1 MARVNSG
8 IFPFYLTDQH
18 LIAES
23 VEITMITGS
32 LKQHNFKIKSEIPSK
47 FSLGKGHVNFFKNK
61 LLYLKTRLE
70 LVNSHL
76 DARGIK
82 HSTVIN
88 QEDYPSELWNDWTP
102 TMEDSK
108 IVRDRIAHRLWYPL
122 KARKNFHRWYKEP
135 IDDILDQ
142 FVTSMIFSQLNDK

>member
-32 LKQHNFKIKSEIPSK
+32 LKQHNFQIKSEIPSK

-61 LLYLKTRLE
+61 LLYLKNRLE

-76 DARGIK
+76 DVRGIK
-82 HSTVIN
+82 NSTVIN
-88 QEDYPSELWNDWTP
+88 QEDYPPQLWNDWTP

-108 IVRDRIAHRLWYPL
+108 IVRDRIAHRLRNPL
-122 KARKNFHRWYKEP
+122 KAKNNFHRWYKEL
-135 IDDILDQ
+135 INDTIDQ
-142 FVTSMIFSQLNDK
+142 FVTRMIFSYLNDK